1 MQRLNLDRAF
11 WQFVIQLPQTL
22 GLLGGMILGWVGLIA
37 YSGTRSAVITAGF
50 FIVLS
55 TLVIWFR
62 TLQKLF
68 SAFSLLEPI
77 RFETQLAV
85 CDRRIP
91 TITQVTWKPIRQ
103 RAKATHGFVTQIAQR
118 DPTLIP
124 DLLEALHTV
133 VALVEQVAT
142 ALQAKT
148 QIQSVTYRPLAQQ
161 QLQASCDRLQATH
174 NQLQHLQDQ
183 LLLSSSPNPTPDL
196 PLNLRLMID
205 ANKTVL

>member
-91 TITQVTWKPIRQ
+91 TIAQVTWKPIRQ